1 MRGTCTCPLQR
12 TDGRLHGSPMPQ
24 HPTIL
29 PLPQRQHLATAIR
42 QRGVAAVSRALGI
55 SRDVLAKLA
64 GGLDVRAGNV
74 ALCQVN
80 LPRLDAALT
89 STNHPPQAA

>member
-1 MRGTCTCPLQR
+1 ML
-12 TDGRLHGSPMPQ
+12 Q

-64 GGLDVRAGNV
+64 GGLDVRAGSV
-74 ALCQVN
+74 ALCQAN
-80 LPRLDAALT
+80 LPRLDAALDA
-89 STNHPPQAA
+89 STANPPPQAA